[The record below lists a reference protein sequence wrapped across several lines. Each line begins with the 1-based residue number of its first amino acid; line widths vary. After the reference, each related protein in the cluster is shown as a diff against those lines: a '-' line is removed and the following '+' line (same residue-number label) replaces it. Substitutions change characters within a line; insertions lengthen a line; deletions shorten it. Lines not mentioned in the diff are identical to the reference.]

1 MQICVCAV
9 RKFDLKAR
17 SGLFGLLAVRFGRV
31 GTDGDGSR
39 CFLVSYHAA
48 SFIIFSG
55 FLPAIFAWKGALP
68 ASRALQIVSLFL
80 KLTSEQRYPRSESP
94 ASYR

>member
-1 MQICVCAV
+1 MFEGRV
-9 RKFDLKAR
+9 
-17 SGLFGLLAVRFGRV
+17 GRV
-31 GTDGDGSR
+31 GTGGDGSR

>member
-1 MQICVCAV
+1 MFEGRV
-9 RKFDLKAR
+9 
-17 SGLFGLLAVRFGRV
+17 GRV
-31 GTDGDGSR
+31 GTGGDGSR

-48 SFIIFSG
+48 SFIIFRDFCRLYLRG
-55 FLPAIFAWKGALP
+55 KEHCLPHA
-68 ASRALQIVSLFL
+68 RLQIVSLFL